1 MDDITRGREDF
12 HLIIQKKIQNESERM
27 KVDPLFIRTTSG
39 DLVVSRRDISVYSKS
54 GSRDLEL
61 IDQKQNSR

>member
-54 GSRDLEL
+54 GSRDSEL